1 MRVAVVGAG
10 AIGSTY
16 AWFLARA
23 GHEVAIVDVRRD
35 HVEAVARDGLVAE
48 LPGGLEAVR
57 VEAVTDAGQLPVADL
72 VLVATK
78 AFATEEAGLAAVAL
92 VGEATRVATVQN
104 GLGNDRTL
112 ARVLGPRRVLP
123 GSTTVAAELAGPG
136 HVRVAASTAAGRST
150 TSLGPPRDAPELL
163 DEVGGLCAELTVA
176 GLPAEAVADV
186 DLVVWRKLA
195 LAGSMAPLSAVL
207 GLTVSD
213 TLANPAAASLLR
225 RLVEEIVA
233 VARAGGVALDPDEIW
248 RLCLA
253 TFETVGPH
261 RSSMAVDIAEGRRTE
276 IEAMCVEV
284 ARLGRELGVPAPVN
298 EVVGEIV
305 RSLELRQG

>member
-1 MRVAVVGAG
+1 MKVAIVGAG

-35 HVEAVARDGLVAE
+35 HVEAIARKGLVAE

-57 VEAVTDAGQLPVADL
+57 VTAATDPRRLPEAELI
-72 VLVATK
+72 LVATK
-78 AFATEEAGLAAVAL
+78 SFATEEAARAAAPLA
-92 VGEATRVATVQN
+92 GEATWVATVQN
-104 GLGNDRTL
+104 GLGNDRAL
-112 ARVLGPRRVLP
+112 AGVFGPRRVLP

-136 HVRVAASTAAGRST
+136 RVRVAASTAAGRST
-150 TSLGPPRDAPELL
+150 TSLGPPRGAPELI
-163 DEVGGLCAELTVA
+163 DCVRALCDELTAA
-176 GLPAEAVADV
+176 GLPAEALADV
-186 DLVVWRKLA
+186 DLVIWRKLA

-207 GLTVSD
+207 GLTVAD

-233 VARAGGVALDPDEIW
+233 VARACDVGLDLDEVW

-261 RSSMAVDIAEGRRTE
+261 RTSMAVDVAEGRRTE

-284 ARLGRELGVPAPVN
+284 ARLGRERGVPAPVN
-298 EVVGEIV
+298 EVVGDIV
-305 RSLELRQG
+305 RALELRQA